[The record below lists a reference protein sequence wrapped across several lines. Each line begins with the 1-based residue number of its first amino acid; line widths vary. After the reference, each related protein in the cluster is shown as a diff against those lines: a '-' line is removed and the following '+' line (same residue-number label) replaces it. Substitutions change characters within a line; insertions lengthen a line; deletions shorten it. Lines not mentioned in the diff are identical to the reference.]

1 MVQAM
6 ANAQSRPVIE
16 TLVAR
21 QWQDYQRRTPGT
33 YFGEARDSLT
43 LDEAYAVQME
53 VARLRCAAGDAV
65 VGYKVGCI
73 GSGVVEQFGMSGP
86 IHARLFRSEIRNS
99 GEMLQYDAYANLA
112 IEGEMAVRIGP
123 SGGIEAAFP
132 VIELHHF
139 VFRGPRKTL
148 AELVANNGI
157 NAGAVIS
164 NRHTALMLADWTAA
178 RTLSVAVNGITIDA
192 GALWAMGG
200 GAAEAIEWLRDDLG
214 RFGASLK
221 PGDLVLAGTP
231 LGLNP
236 VKPGD
241 HVMVLVDD
249 RKYVECRI
257 S

>member
-1 MVQAM
+1 MV
-6 ANAQSRPVIE
+6 NTQSRSVLK
-16 TLVAR
+16 TLAAR
-21 QWQDYQRRTPGT
+21 QWHDYQRRTPGT
-33 YFGEARDSLT
+33 YFAEGRGSRT
-43 LDEAYAVQME
+43 LAEAYAVQME
-53 VARLRCAAGDAV
+53 VARLRCEAGDAV

-99 GEMLQYDAYANLA
+99 GERLLYNAYANLA
-112 IEGEMAVRIGP
+112 IEGEMAVRIGTN
-123 SGGIEAAFP
+123 GGIGAAFP

-164 NRHTALMLADWTAA
+164 SRHATLILEDWTTA
-178 RTLSVAVNGITIDA
+178 RTLSAVVDGVAVDA
-192 GALWAMGG
+192 GALWAMRGG
-200 GAAEAIEWLRDDLG
+200 SAEAIEWLRDDLG
-214 RFGASLK
+214 PFGASLK
-221 PGDLVLAGTP
+221 PPTPPLPPTP

-241 HVMVLVDD
+241 HVIVLVDD
-249 RKYVECRI
+249 REYVECRI

>member
-1 MVQAM
+1 M
-6 ANAQSRPVIE
+6 A
-16 TLVAR
+16 TAR
-21 QWQDYQRRTPGT
+21 LPSVLEALAVRHWRDYRRRTPGT
-33 YFGEARDSLT
+33 YFAEARDPLT

-53 VARLRCAAGDAV
+53 VARLRCEAGDAV
-65 VGYKVGCI
+65 VGYKVCWMGP
-73 GSGVVEQFGMSGP
+73 GGAEQFGMSGP

-99 GEMLQYDAYANLA
+99 GEKLHYDASANLG
-112 IEGEMAVRIGP
+112 IEGEMAVRVGANGAIG
-123 SGGIEAAFP
+123 AAFP

-139 VFRGPRKTL
+139 VFRGQRKTL

-164 NRHTALMLADWTAA
+164 SRHAAMTLDDWAAA
-178 RTLSVAVNGITIDA
+178 RTLSVVVNGVTIDA
-192 GALWAMGG
+192 GALWAMRG
-200 GAAEAIEWLRDDLG
+200 GAAEAIEWLRGDLG

-241 HVMVLVDD
+241 HVIVLVDD
-249 RKYVECRI
+249 HEYVECRI

>member
-1 MVQAM
+1 MV
-6 ANAQSRPVIE
+6 NAQSRSVLK
-16 TLVAR
+16 TLAAR
-21 QWQDYQRRTPGT
+21 QWHDYQRRTPGT
-33 YFGEARDSLT
+33 YFAEARGSLT

-53 VARLRCAAGDAV
+53 VARLRCEAGDAV

-99 GEMLQYDAYANLA
+99 GERLQYNAYANLA

-123 SGGIEAAFP
+123 NGGIDAAFP

-139 VFRGPRKTL
+139 VFRGSRKTL

-164 NRHTALMLADWTAA
+164 SHRTLMLEDWTTA
-178 RTLSVAVNGITIDA
+178 RTLSVVVNGVTIDA
-192 GALWAMGG
+192 GALWAMRG

-241 HVMVLVDD
+241 HVIVLVDD
-249 RKYVECRI
+249 REYVECRI

>member
-1 MVQAM
+1 ME
-6 ANAQSRPVIE
+6 NAQSRSVLK
-16 TLVAR
+16 TLAAR
-21 QWQDYQRRTPGT
+21 QWHDYQRRMPGT
-33 YFGEARDSLT
+33 YFAQTRDSLT
-43 LDEAYAVQME
+43 LDDAYAVQME
-53 VARLRCAAGDAV
+53 VARLRCEAGDAV
-65 VGYKVGCI
+65 AGYKVGCI

-99 GEMLQYDAYANLA
+99 GETLQYNAFCNLA
-112 IEGEMAVRIGP
+112 IEGEMAVRIGTN
-123 SGGIEAAFP
+123 GGIEAAFP

-148 AELVANNGI
+148 AELIANNGI
-157 NAGAVIS
+157 NAGIVIS
-164 NRHTALMLADWTAA
+164 SRHTTMVLEDWTAA
-178 RTLSVAVNGITIDA
+178 RTLSVVVNGVPIDA
-192 GALWAMGG
+192 GALWAMTG
-200 GAAEAIEWLRDDLG
+200 GAAEAVEWLRDDLG
-214 RFGASLK
+214 RFGATLK

-249 RKYVECRI
+249 RKHVECRI

>member
-1 MVQAM
+1 MV
-6 ANAQSRPVIE
+6 NAQSRSVLK
-16 TLVAR
+16 TLAAR
-21 QWQDYQRRTPGT
+21 QWHDYQRRTPGT
-33 YFGEARDSLT
+33 YFAEARGSLT

-53 VARLRCAAGDAV
+53 VARLRCEAGDAV

-99 GEMLQYDAYANLA
+99 GERLLYNAYANLA
-112 IEGEMAVRIGP
+112 IEGEMAVRIGTN
-123 SGGIEAAFP
+123 GGIGAAFP

-164 NRHTALMLADWTAA
+164 SRHATLTLEDWTTA
-178 RTLSVAVNGITIDA
+178 RTLSVVVNGVTIDA
-192 GALWAMGG
+192 GALWAMRG

-241 HVMVLVDD
+241 HVIVLVDD
-249 RKYVECRI
+249 REYVECRI

>member
-1 MVQAM
+1 
-6 ANAQSRPVIE
+6 
-16 TLVAR
+16 
-21 QWQDYQRRTPGT
+21 
-33 YFGEARDSLT
+33 

-53 VARLRCAAGDAV
+53 VARLRCEAGDAV

-73 GSGVVEQFGMSGP
+73 GPGVVEQFGMSGP
-86 IHARLFRSEIRNS
+86 IHARLFRGEIRNS
-99 GEMLQYDAYANLA
+99 GETLQYDAYANLA
-112 IEGEMAVRIGP
+112 IEGEMAVRVATDGAID
-123 SGGIEAAFP
+123 AAFP

-164 NRHTALMLADWTAA
+164 NRRAAMTLDDWAAA
-178 RTLSVAVNGITIDA
+178 RTLSVVVNGVTIDA
-192 GALWAMGG
+192 GALWAMRG
-200 GAAEAIEWLRDDLG
+200 GAAEAIEWLRGDLR

-236 VKPGD
+236 LKPGD
-241 HVMVLVDD
+241 HVMVMVDD
-249 RKYVECRI
+249 KKCVECRI

>member
-1 MVQAM
+1 M
-6 ANAQSRPVIE
+6 ANAQSRSLLE
-16 TLVAR
+16 TLAAR
-21 QWQDYQRRTPGT
+21 QWHDYKKRMPGT
-33 YFGEARDSLT
+33 YFAQAEDTLT

-86 IHARLFRSEIRNS
+86 IHARLFRSEVRNS
-99 GEMLQYDAYANLA
+99 GEQLQYDAYANLA
-112 IEGEMAVRIGP
+112 IEGEMAVRIGRN
-123 SGGIEAAFP
+123 GGIEAAFP

-164 NRHTALMLADWTAA
+164 NRHTALMLPDWTAA
-178 RTLSVAVNGITIDA
+178 RTLSVAVNDITIDT

-241 HVMVLVDD
+241 HVTVLVDD
-249 RKYVECRI
+249 CKYLECRI